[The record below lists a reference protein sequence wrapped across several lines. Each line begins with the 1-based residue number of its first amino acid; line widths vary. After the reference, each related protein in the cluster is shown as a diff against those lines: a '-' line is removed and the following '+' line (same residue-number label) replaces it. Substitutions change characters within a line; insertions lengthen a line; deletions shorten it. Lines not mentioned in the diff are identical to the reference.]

1 MLEKEVLKFKENN
14 NYEENY
20 ENKILFEE
28 LINNFDLEL
37 LEARTKRQQELG
49 EFEMAKK
56 ELDPIYKIR
65 NYVKNKWTNRPK
77 TKEEYKKM
85 KEEFLRLQYIIS
97 VASELILK
105 NDKRMEQYIKDISKV
120 EPKWDIRGNRVDQFT
135 QDKYS
140 KYPYI
145 TINTDLFYYGNG
157 FKVDD
162 KNLADKKVLK
172 RFIINHEYG
181 HLYEYLKK
189 FIEGD
194 NNPKIVDTM
203 NGDTKE
209 VLDSEGKANAYAF
222 DNMSRKQRMDFI
234 KRTKENKESFNKS
247 NKNIKKSLDEKSDI
261 LASDLYKAG
270 LSKHSKTLEKT
281 LDSIEKENKYFNY

>member
-1 MLEKEVLKFKENN
+1 MLEKEVLKIKENN

-49 EFEMAKK
+49 EFEMTKK

-65 NYVKNKWTNRPK
+65 NYVKNKWINRPK

-120 EPKWDIRGNRVDQFT
+120 EPKWDIRGNRADQFT

-145 TINTDLFYYGNG
+145 TINTDLFYYENK
-157 FKVDD
+157 FKSYEID
-162 KNLADKKVLK
+162 KEILKK
-172 RFIINHEYG
+172 FIINHEYDN
-181 HLYEYLKK
+181 LYEYFKN
-189 FIEGD
+189 FVEIN
-194 NNPKIVDTM
+194 NNPKIANIM
-203 NGDTKE
+203 NSDTKE
-209 VLDSEGKANAYAF
+209 IF
-222 DNMSRKQRMDFI
+222 
-234 KRTKENKESFNKS
+234 
-247 NKNIKKSLDEKSDI
+247 
-261 LASDLYKAG
+261 
-270 LSKHSKTLEKT
+270 
-281 LDSIEKENKYFNY
+281 

>member
-1 MLEKEVLKFKENN
+1 MLKKEVLKFKENN

-20 ENKILFEE
+20 ENKTLFEE
-28 LINNFDLEL
+28 LINDFDLEL
-37 LEARTKRQQELG
+37 LEARTKRQQEIG

-105 NDKRMEQYIKDISKV
+105 NDKRMEQYIKDISKA

-145 TINTDLFYYGNG
+145 IINTDLFYYENK
-157 FKVDD
+157 FKSYELD
-162 KNLADKKVLK
+162 KEILKK
-172 RFIINHEYG
+172 FIINHEYDN
-181 HLYEYLKK
+181 LYEYLKN
-189 FIEGD
+189 FVEIN
-194 NNPKIVDTM
+194 NNPKIANIM
-203 NGDTKE
+203 NSDTKE
-209 VLDSEGKANAYAF
+209 IF
-222 DNMSRKQRMDFI
+222 
-234 KRTKENKESFNKS
+234 
-247 NKNIKKSLDEKSDI
+247 
-261 LASDLYKAG
+261 
-270 LSKHSKTLEKT
+270 
-281 LDSIEKENKYFNY
+281 

>member
-1 MLEKEVLKFKENN
+1 MLEKEILKFKENN
-14 NYEENY
+14 NYEESY
-20 ENKILFEE
+20 ENKTLFEE

-77 TKEEYKKM
+77 TKEEYKKT

-120 EPKWDIRGNRVDQFT
+120 EPKWDIRGNRIDQFT

-145 TINTDLFYYGNG
+145 TINTDLFYYENK
-157 FKVDD
+157 FKSYELD
-162 KNLADKKVLK
+162 KEILKK
-172 RFIINHEYG
+172 FIINHEYDN
-181 HLYEYLKK
+181 LYEYLKN
-189 FIEGD
+189 FVEIN
-194 NNPKIVDTM
+194 NNPKIANIM
-203 NGDTKE
+203 NSATKE
-209 VLDSEGKANAYAF
+209 IF
-222 DNMSRKQRMDFI
+222 
-234 KRTKENKESFNKS
+234 
-247 NKNIKKSLDEKSDI
+247 
-261 LASDLYKAG
+261 
-270 LSKHSKTLEKT
+270 
-281 LDSIEKENKYFNY
+281 

>member
-65 NYVKNKWTNRPK
+65 NYVKNKWINRPK

-145 TINTDLFYYGNG
+145 TINTDLFYYENK
-157 FKVDD
+157 FKSYELD
-162 KNLADKKVLK
+162 KEILKKI
-172 RFIINHEYG
+172 IINHEYDN
-181 HLYEYLKK
+181 LYEYLKS
-189 FIEGD
+189 FVEIN

-209 VLDSEGKANAYAF
+209 IF
-222 DNMSRKQRMDFI
+222 
-234 KRTKENKESFNKS
+234 
-247 NKNIKKSLDEKSDI
+247 
-261 LASDLYKAG
+261 
-270 LSKHSKTLEKT
+270 
-281 LDSIEKENKYFNY
+281 